1 MVECQ
6 GAIQSMQKYDGPK
19 YVVVTGGVMSGVGKG
34 ITTASMGK
42 ILLNYGYSCT
52 AVKIDPYL
60 NYDAGTMRPT
70 EHGEVWVTDDGGEI
84 DQDLGNYERF
94 LGLDLPRRNNLTTGQ
109 IYHTVIERE
118 RRGEY
123 LGQTVQPIPHITD
136 EITQRI
142 QEAGRG
148 FDIVLVEIGGTVGD
162 YENEPFL
169 FAIKALE
176 RELGEEHFVHLL
188 ITYMPIPQHVG
199 EMKTKPTQQAIRM
212 LSEHGIFPDFIV
224 CRAEKFIDDVRKKKV
239 QVGANVANDH
249 IISAPDVETI
259 YDIPLKLEDENLGAK
274 LLKKLSLN
282 PRKKPEWD
290 HWEKLVR
297 RSREPNN
304 HLQVAMVGKYVG
316 IGDFQLTDSYI
327 SVNQSLV
334 HAGVASDASVEIT
347 WIDGHEFENGDR
359 KLIELSEYDGVIV
372 PGAFGGGGSEGVI
385 QAISF
390 SRQNELPYLGLCYGL
405 QLAVIEYARN
415 VAGIQKATSEEFDGQ
430 SEWSVVCC
438 QESQKD
444 VVNNGRLGGSMRLG
458 AYSAILKKDSKVLN
472 LYEKSG
478 RLAEDSKRIEQLLS
492 LPEEAHRI
500 GMLMTDRDK
509 AVLERHRHRY
519 EISPRFVEL
528 LEDEGLVFSGYHRRS
543 DGTRLMEYIELSNH
557 PFFVAT
563 QAHPEFKS
571 RMDNPSPLF
580 SGFVEAALSHQKS
593 RIKKIKNK

>member
-1 MVECQ
+1 LTQVYE
-6 GAIQSMQKYDGPK
+6 GPK

-42 ILLNYGYSCT
+42 ILQQYGYRCT
-52 AVKIDPYL
+52 AVKVDPYL

-142 QEAGRG
+142 QESGKG

-188 ITYMPIPQHVG
+188 ITYLPIPQHVG

-224 CRAEKFIDDVRKKKV
+224 CRAEIGIDEIRKKKI
-239 QVGANVANDH
+239 QVGANVPNDH

-259 YDIPLKLEDENLGAK
+259 YDIPLTLEAEGLGMK
-274 LLKKLSLN
+274 LLKKLSLE
-282 PRKKPEWD
+282 PRREPEWD
-290 HWEKLVR
+290 RWEKLVH
-297 RSREPNN
+297 RSREPSKRV
-304 HLQVAMVGKYVG
+304 QVAMVGKYVG

-334 HAGVASDASVEIT
+334 HAGVAWDAKVDIT
-347 WIDGHEFENGDR
+347 WIDGHKFENGEIDVD
-359 KLIELSEYDGVIV
+359 ELERFDGIIV
-372 PGAFGGGGSEGVI
+372 PGAFGAGGAEGVI
-385 QAISF
+385 QAIRF
-390 SRQNELPYLGLCYGL
+390 ARENNVPFLGLCYGL
-405 QLAVIEYARN
+405 QLAVVEFARH
-415 VAGIQKATSEEFDGQ
+415 VAGIKGATSEEFDEH
-430 SEWSVVCC
+430 SEWNVVCV

-444 VVNNGRLGGSMRLG
+444 VIEGGRIGGSMRLG
-458 AYSAILKKDSKVLN
+458 AYAAVLKKDSRVLE

-478 RLAEDSKRIEQLLS
+478 RLSEDGDRIRQLLDQ
-492 LPEEAHRI
+492 PDEAFRV
-500 GMLMTDRDK
+500 GMVMLDRDK
-509 AVLERHRHRY
+509 VVLERHRHRY

-528 LEDEGLVFSGYHRRS
+528 LEDEGLVFSGYHRRV
-543 DGTRLMEYIELSNH
+543 DGTRLMEFIELSEH
-557 PFFVAT
+557 RYFIAT

-580 SGFVEAALSHQKS
+580 AGFVGASLAYHEERAKESEGQVAAS
-593 RIKKIKNK
+593 

>member
-1 MVECQ
+1 
-6 GAIQSMQKYDGPK
+6 MQKYDGPK

-42 ILLNYGYSCT
+42 ILLQYGYNCT

-142 QEAGRG
+142 QEAGRD

-176 RELGEEHFVHLL
+176 RELGEDHFVHLL

-224 CRAEKFIDDVRKKKV
+224 CRAEKFIDEVRKKKV

-259 YDIPLKLEDENLGAK
+259 YDIPLTLENENLGIK
-274 LLKKLSLN
+274 LLKKLSL
-282 PRKKPEWD
+282 PPLKEPQWD

-297 RSREPNN
+297 RSREPNQC
-304 HLQVAMVGKYVG
+304 LRVAMVGKYVG

-359 KLIELSEYDGVIV
+359 ELAELADFDGVIV

-385 QAISF
+385 NAISF
-390 SRQNELPYLGLCYGL
+390 ARKNKIPYLGLCYGL

-415 VAGIQKATSEEFDGQ
+415 VAGIQKATSEEFVGE
-430 SEWSVVCC
+430 SEWNVVCC
-438 QESQKD
+438 QENQKD
-444 VVNNGRLGGSMRLG
+444 VVDNGRLGGSMRLG
-458 AYSAILKKDSKVLN
+458 AYAAILKKDSIVLS

-478 RLAEDSKRIEQLLS
+478 RLAEDSMRIDQLLS

-509 AVLERHRHRY
+509 VVLERHRHRY

-528 LEDEGLVFSGYHRRS
+528 LEDEGLVFSGYHRRL
-543 DGTRLMEYIELSNH
+543 DGTRLMEYIELSDH
-557 PFFVAT
+557 PFFIAT

-580 SGFVEAALSHQKS
+580 AGFVEASLVYQKNNVE
-593 RIKKIKNK
+593 KNKKRMVAS